1 MAVGVGKEQ
10 FMKQEMVG
18 GEGESDMVSKM
29 HAEMLGAGPLSPIQ
43 VGVLFTIIIIVNM
56 LLHFLYKSICTCRS
70 ISFMYAQVLLT
81 YDIVLYPGLILV
93 YMMYPP

>member
-1 MAVGVGKEQ
+1 MAVGVGKEH

-43 VGVLFTIIIIVNM
+43 VHCVGALFIIIITVNE
-56 LLHFLYKSICTCRS
+56 LLYFLMHVLYKSIC
-70 ISFMYAQVLLT
+70 ISFTYYPQVLLT
-81 YDIVLYPGLILV
+81 LYCRCMI
-93 YMMYPP
+93 